1 MVKQKEPTA
10 FKGVSAK
17 VDYYLSLYDRN
28 VTWLAKSLGVS
39 QSTLY
44 KKLKDPERITLG
56 DIKNIAAIFKADVK
70 EFGVIV

>member
-28 VTWLAKSLGVS
+28 LTWLAKAMGISKS
-39 QSTLY
+39 CLY
-44 KKLKDPERITLG
+44 GKMRDPQKFTLG
-56 DIKNIAAIFKADVK
+56 DIKDISEVFKVDMR
-70 EFGVIV
+70 EFGVVV